1 MGELLFGVLIL
12 GLAAAT
18 VATIVRA
25 FVPPLWLLVKPWS
38 CDLCMSW
45 WSSLVISPIVNSR
58 LAPGLPMSLVVVLA
72 AAAVSMLVLKINSKL
87 SDIGIDAPK
96 WEDQ

>member
-1 MGELLFGVLIL
+1 MLQHAIAL

-25 FVPPLWLLVKPWS
+25 FVPTLWLLIKPFS

-45 WSSLVISPIVNSR
+45 WSTVLLLIVSFVTDQMEGQQH
-58 LAPGLPMSLVVVLA
+58 PEIVYLA
-72 AAAVSMLVLKINSKL
+72 ATAVSMLTLKTLNRL
-87 SDIGIDAPK
+87 SDIK
-96 WEDQ
+96 LE